1 MRSRRCPTDP
11 TGHVRT
17 QEAGA
22 ARLSPP
28 AVARRRRHVAIALPL
43 PRTADVARCAVPPGV
58 RGGVAA
64 AAPPPPAARSARA
77 PPGRGA
83 SGAPAAGAAPAR
95 ARGGRP
101 PLSTACPQELRAV

>member
-64 AAPPPPAARSARA
+64 AAPPPPPARSARA
-77 PPGRGA
+77 PPRRGA
-83 SGAPAAGAAPAR
+83 SGPPPPGGAPPPPPRGR
-95 ARGGRP
+95 ATP
-101 PLSTACPQELRAV
+101 PPT